1 MALSINLKKR
11 LHTFSIDVAL
21 SIGEETLVLFGPSG
35 AGKSSL
41 LHLISGIVTP
51 DSGVVTI
58 NHRDVYNSGRGVNLP
73 IRSRRVGHLFQDYAL
88 FPHMT
93 VYDNI
98 AYAIMD
104 KKQVGARV
112 EELVALMRLTGIE
125 NRYPHEISG
134 GQKQRTA
141 LARTL
146 ASEPQILLLDEP
158 FSALDYQVREKL
170 RSDVVE
176 IHRRFPITT
185 IFVTHDLEEAFVMG
199 ERIAVINDGRLEH
212 VGTREEVFYR
222 PKTRNV
228 ARLIG
233 TRNIF
238 RGRVA
243 KVCGSE
249 LTIDT
254 EELGEIRADAPP
266 GQSLCQGEALSFTIR
281 PEEIMII
288 RKGRKIDRPVKYNR
302 VDGVVVSSV
311 GKGSSHTVFF
321 QAENGKAR
329 LKIEIP
335 NFAYRKIRPVQGKA
349 ISVSL
354 KRECIWIIP
363 REEKGGIQL
372 SRHTG
377 ETDGA

>member
-1 MALSINLKKR
+1 MALSINLNKR
-11 LHTFSIDVAL
+11 LHTFSIDVGL
-21 SIGEETLVLFGPSG
+21 SLGEETMVLFGPSG

-41 LHLISGIVTP
+41 LHLISGIITP
-51 DSGVVTI
+51 NSGVVTI
-58 NHRDVYNSGRGVNLP
+58 NHRDVYNSDKGVNLP

-98 AYAIMD
+98 AYGMGERNKEQA
-104 KKQVGARV
+104 KRKV
-112 EELVALMRLTGIE
+112 EELVALMRLTGLE
-125 NRYPHEISG
+125 DRRPHEISG

-146 ASEPQILLLDEP
+146 ATEPQLLLLDEP

-170 RSDVVE
+170 RSDVVM
-176 IHRRFPITT
+176 IHQRYPITT

-199 ERIAVINDGRLEH
+199 ERIGVINDGRLEQ
-212 VGTREEVFYR
+212 VGTREEVFYKPR
-222 PKTRNV
+222 TRNV
-228 ARLIG
+228 AKLIG

-238 RGRVA
+238 RGRVSL
-243 KVCGSE
+243 VRGNE

-254 EELGEIRADAPP
+254 EELGEIRAAAHP
-266 GQSLCQGEALSFTIR
+266 GASFHQGEAVSFTIR

-288 RKGRKIDRPVKYNR
+288 RPDRAIDSRVRYNR
-302 VDGVVVSSV
+302 VDGTVVSSV
-311 GKGSSHTVFF
+311 GKGASHTVFF
-321 QAENGKAR
+321 QTQDGRAH

-335 NFAYRKIRPVQGKA
+335 NFACRKIRPTAGKR

-354 KRECIWIIP
+354 KKESIWIIP
-363 REEKGGIQL
+363 MEK
-372 SRHTG
+372 SG
-377 ETDGA
+377 ES

>member
-1 MALSINLKKR
+1 MALSINLQKR
-11 LHTFSIDVAL
+11 LHTFSIDVGL

-41 LHLISGIVTP
+41 LHLISGIITP
-51 DSGVVTI
+51 GSGVVTI
-58 NHRDVYNSGRGVNLP
+58 NHQDVYNSGNGVNLP

-98 AYAIMD
+98 AYGIREKRGEAV
-104 KKQVGARV
+104 KRRV
-112 EELVALMRLTGIE
+112 EELVALMRLSGLE
-125 NRYPHEISG
+125 NRRPHEISG

-146 ASEPQILLLDEP
+146 ASEPQLLLLDEP

-170 RSDVVE
+170 RSDVVM
-176 IHRRFPITT
+176 IHQRFPITT

-199 ERIAVINDGRLEH
+199 ERIAVINDGRLEQ
-212 VGTREEVFYR
+212 VGTREEVFYK

-243 KVCGSE
+243 RVRGSE

-254 EELGEIRADAPP
+254 EELGEIRATAHP
-266 GQSLCQGEALSFTIR
+266 GTSFYQGEAVSFTIR

-288 RKGRKIDRPVKYNR
+288 RKDRTIDRQVRYNR
-302 VDGVVVSSV
+302 VDGIVVSSV
-311 GKGSSHTVFF
+311 GKGASHTVFF
-321 QAENGKAR
+321 QTQDGRAH

-335 NFAYRKIRPVQGKA
+335 NFAYRKIRPVQGKT

-354 KRECIWIIP
+354 KKESIWIIP
-363 REEKGGIQL
+363 MEE
-372 SRHTG
+372 
-377 ETDGA
+377 GA

>member
-1 MALSINLKKR
+1 MALSINLQKR
-11 LHTFSIDVAL
+11 LHTFSIDVGL

-41 LHLISGIVTP
+41 LHLISGIIPP
-51 DSGVVTI
+51 DRGVVTV
-58 NHRDVYNSGRGVNLP
+58 NHRNVYDSDKGVNLP

-98 AYAIMD
+98 AYGIRE
-104 KKQVGARV
+104 KKEVKRKV
-112 EELVALMRLTGIE
+112 EELVALMRLTGLE
-125 NRYPHEISG
+125 SRHPHEISG

-146 ASEPQILLLDEP
+146 ASEPQLLLLDEP

-170 RSDVVE
+170 RSDVVM
-176 IHRRFPITT
+176 IHQRFPITT

-199 ERIAVINDGRLEH
+199 EKIAVINEGRLEH
-212 VGTREEVFYR
+212 VGTREEVFYK

-243 KVCGSE
+243 QVRGSE

-254 EELGEIRADAPP
+254 EELGEIRATAHP
-266 GQSLCQGEALSFTIR
+266 GTSFYQGEAVSFTIR

-288 RKGRKIDRPVKYNR
+288 RKERAIDRQVRYNR
-302 VDGVVVSSV
+302 VDGIVVSSV
-311 GKGSSHTVFF
+311 GKGASHTVFF
-321 QAENGKAR
+321 QTNDGRAH

-335 NFAYRKIRPVQGKA
+335 NFAYRRIRPVQGKT

-354 KRECIWIIP
+354 KKESIWIIP
-363 REEKGGIQL
+363 LEE
-372 SRHTG
+372 
-377 ETDGA
+377 GA